1 VPRPAGYPAAREDGH
16 MPSVAG
22 VEIVVEPDDLVGSA
36 AATPSHDIARRAL
49 ALLNPVLDASD
60 VRSHCAHC
68 GSDSH
73 GALLV
78 DVPRGQSP
86 AYVSVTRIP
95 GLIIA
100 AATRRGPVG
109 IDAETIERMSR
120 AGSDDVALHPEERTT
135 LAQLPPDDHDLA
147 RTVSWTRKEALLKAT
162 GHGLRVA
169 PATVWLDGPDSP
181 SDHSDRVV
189 VLEAPPEVIAV
200 IAGRRVV
207 FTDVSADVRDGADD
221 TVITLCLLEDS

>member
-1 VPRPAGYPAAREDGH
+1 MPRPAGYPAAREDGH

-22 VEIVVEPDDLVGSA
+22 VEIVVEPDDIVGSA

-169 PATVWLDGPDSP
+169 PATVWLGSP
-181 SDHSDRVV
+181 RDHCNRVV

-207 FTDVSADVRDGADD
+207 FTDVSADVCAGAAG
-221 TVITLCLLEDS
+221 TVITVCLLEAR